1 MGKVINRAQG
11 IGIVYPCVAKI
22 SGVNNI
28 DTDKMMEFDNLIEEK
43 YNQICLDFEQIIKE
57 PQVAGYKEILEKLGY
72 MDTTPA
78 GMRLLTSFK
87 EKGFK
92 HINYLVD
99 AYNIVSMQYCAG
111 IGMHDAELL
120 GDVIE
125 IGVAD
130 GTETIR
136 PMFQAKEKKIKKGDL
151 IYTSNGATVA
161 WLGKKD
167 VDSDDF
173 KVTESTTDIV
183 LVVLGNLHTD
193 SEYSRCIAREIYEM
207 IKLCSREAEI
217 DFYEII

>member
-1 MGKVINRAQG
+1 MGKVVNKAQR
-11 IGIVYPCVAKI
+11 IGILHPCVAKI
-22 SGVNNI
+22 SGVAYF
-28 DTDKMMEFDNLIEEK
+28 DKDKIIEFDNLINEK
-43 YNQICLDFEQIIKE
+43 YSRICLDFEQIIKD
-57 PQVAGYKEILEKLGY
+57 PQVIGYKELLERLGY
-72 MDTTPA
+72 LDTIPA

-92 HINYLVD
+92 HINFLVD

-111 IGMHDAELL
+111 IGMHDATLL

-125 IGVAD
+125 IRIAD

-136 PMFQAKEKKIKKGDL
+136 PMFQSKEKKIKKGDL
-151 IYTSNGATVA
+151 IYTSNDATVA

-173 KVTESTTDIV
+173 KVTENTTDIV
-183 LVVLGNLHTD
+183 LVVLGNSLTD
-193 SEYSRCIAREIYEM
+193 SEYSHRIAKKIYEM
-207 IKLCSREAEI
+207 ISFCCKEAEI